1 MSQQPKG
8 PDRSVLLCGLL
19 CAALAAGAALV
30 RPLFG
35 ESRLVPSPSVLALIM
50 GLLLG
55 LAPAVQAH
63 MVSAA
68 KTVSKRAIPA
78 AIVLIGF
85 GMDLGPLLDGGAL
98 GGTLL
103 VVLAGIAVAFAGA
116 LLAGK
121 LCGLDPRAS
130 LLLGAGTAICGNS
143 AIMAVAP
150 TVEADEEDLG
160 LAIGVINLLGVAMLF
175 ALPPAAI
182 AVGIEGQAGGALA
195 GLTVHAVPQAIATGE
210 AFGPEAVEWA
220 TLYKLLR
227 VAMLVPMVVVLALLV
242 PARDGTRR
250 KGGGVGVPH
259 FVWLFAVASALRAS
273 GWLDAEFSIA
283 GDTRP
288 AWGWLKQSGS
298 WLLAAALAAI
308 GMTLHVPRLIRVGP
322 RFLLAGALAVTAMVA
337 VTMPLV
343 IWLLG

>member
-1 MSQQPKG
+1 MSHQPKG
-8 PDRSVLLCGLL
+8 PDRSVQLCGLL
-19 CAALAAGAALV
+19 CVALAAGAVFV
-30 RPLFG
+30 RPLLG

-55 LAPAVQAH
+55 LAPVVQSH

-85 GMDLGPLLDGGAL
+85 GMDLDPLLDGGAL
-98 GGTLL
+98 GGTLM

-175 ALPPAAI
+175 ALPP
-182 AVGIEGQAGGALA
+182 
-195 GLTVHAVPQAIATGE
+195 
-210 AFGPEAVEWA
+210 
-220 TLYKLLR
+220 R
-227 VAMLVPMVVVLALLV
+227 
-242 PARDGTRR
+242 RDRR
-250 KGGGVGVPH
+250 GHRG
-259 FVWLFAVASALRAS
+259 AS
-273 GWLDAEFSIA
+273 GRRPRGPDRPRGAP
-283 GDTRP
+283 GDCHRR
-288 AWGWLKQSGS
+288 GL
-298 WLLAAALAAI
+298 
-308 GMTLHVPRLIRVGP
+308 RR
-322 RFLLAGALAVTAMVA
+322 
-337 VTMPLV
+337 
-343 IWLLG
+343 